1 MKKFNTQH
9 LLKAAILVL
18 FLFTAT
24 IFSQET
30 ALQFNTDDANTKDE
44 FIICTSGNY
53 SPIFTIE
60 AWVKLDSL
68 ITGDQTLLH
77 SYHIQMKKNSDGY
90 VEVAQVLA
98 VFLGLDELLHVG
110 MVDVQDSHVG
120 AAAGPALFHHI
131 GGGVKGANEA
141 DRAAGDTAGGAD
153 NVAFRPEPAEREPG
167 AAPALVNQRGLLNLV
182 EDRVQGVVNGQHETC
197 R

>member
-24 IFSQET
+24 IFAQET

-68 ITGDQTLLH
+68 ITGDQTFLH

-90 VEVAQVLA
+90 VEVYDHGN
-98 VFLGLDELLHVG
+98 GL
-110 MVDVQDSHVG
+110 S
-120 AAAGPALFHHI
+120 AGISTTKL
-131 GGGVKGANEA
+131 E
-141 DRAAGDTAGGAD
+141 
-153 NVAFRPEPAEREPG
+153 
-167 AAPALVNQRGLLNLV
+167 V
-182 EDRVQGVVNGQHETC
+182 EKWMQSLIQA
-197 R
+197 